1 LGTAKGVA
9 EWHGKKVPVTFLSG
23 VPYMDV
29 ATKIALAH
37 EDGGFSEVSHEF
49 LKVGEKDVVR
59 ICIEFKG
66 QRFYGSAMVKW
77 GGKNA
82 DATDPVENA
91 ETSAKG
97 RALSAAGY
105 QISSVASADD
115 MERLV
120 DRTVEAEAPRQ
131 LPKKAPALPA
141 PSAKIPSVAEQCLEL
156 ANSLHMSDDARA
168 DLRQQF
174 TLNGVV
180 NWPAI
185 KDVLMHEAKTH
196 NGHMEA
202 LHSALAAHPAD

>member
-1 LGTAKGVA
+1 MGTAKGVA

-97 RALSAAGY
+97 RALSAAGF

-120 DRTVEAEAPRQ
+120 DRTVESEPPRQ
-131 LPKKAPALPA
+131 LPKKAPALPP
-141 PSAKIPSVAEQCLEL
+141 PSAKAPSIAEQCLAL
-156 ANSLHMSDDARA
+156 ANDLHMSEDARG
-168 DLRQQF
+168 DLKQQF
-174 TLNGVV
+174 TVNGKID
-180 NWPAI
+180 WQGI
-185 KDVLMHEAKTH
+185 KDALMREAQH

-202 LHSALAAHPAD
+202 LHGALAAHPAD